1 MNPQVRRLA
10 LDFGPLILF
19 GAVYFASGK
28 NIFAATAVLIPAVL
42 AALAIGYGLER
53 KLSPMPIFT
62 AIVVVTMGGLTLY
75 LKDDAF
81 IKMKPTVVY
90 GFFSAILLGG
100 LAFNS
105 LYIKYA
111 FTIAFELHEEGWR
124 KLTVRWGLFFLGLA
138 VLNEAVWRNFST
150 AVWIYAKIGMI
161 GLTFLF
167 AIAQAPL
174 LMKHQVPHAGEGDKA
189 QE

>member
-1 MNPQVRRLA
+1 MNPQVRRLV
-10 LDFGPLILF
+10 LDFGPLIIF
-19 GAVYFASGK
+19 GAVFFGWG
-28 NIFAATAVLIPAVL
+28 IFAATAAIIPAVL
-42 AALAIGYGLER
+42 VALAIGYGLEK

-62 AIVVVTMGGLTLY
+62 AAVVVILGGLTLY
-75 LKDDAF
+75 LKNDAF

-111 FTIAFELHEEGWR
+111 FAIAFELDEDGWR

-138 VLNEAVWRNFST
+138 VLNEAVWRHSST
-150 AVWIYAKIGMI
+150 AVWIYAK
-161 GLTFLF
+161 
-167 AIAQAPL
+167 
-174 LMKHQVPHAGEGDKA
+174 
-189 QE
+189 

>member
-10 LDFGPLILF
+10 LDFGPLIIF
-19 GAVYFASGK
+19 WAVFFASGK
-28 NIFAATAVLIPAVL
+28 NIFVATAVLIPTVL
-42 AALAIGYGLER
+42 AALAIGYGLEK

-62 AIVVVTMGGLTLY
+62 AIVVVILGGLTLY
-75 LKDDAF
+75 LKNDAF

-100 LAFNS
+100 LCFNS

-111 FTIAFELHEEGWR
+111 LAIAFELNEEGWR

-138 VLNEAVWRNFST
+138 VLNEAVWRSFST
-150 AVWIYAKIGMI
+150 EVWVYAKIGMF

-167 AIAQAPL
+167 AAAQVPL
-174 LMKHQVPHAGEGDKA
+174 LMKHQIPHAGDGTDT

>member
-1 MNPQVRRLA
+1 MRRRFTTSDQCL
-10 LDFGPLILF
+10 LKSNMI
-19 GAVYFASGK
+19 VFASGK
-28 NIFAATAVLIPAVL
+28 NIFVATATLIPAVL
-42 AALAIGYGLER
+42 VALAIGYGLEK

-62 AIVVVTMGGLTLY
+62 ALVVVTMGGLTLW

-100 LAFNS
+100 LLFNT

-111 FTIAFELHEEGWR
+111 FTIAFELNEEGWR

-138 VLNEAVWRNFST
+138 ILNEAVWRHFST

-161 GLTFLF
+161 ALTFLF
-167 AIAQAPL
+167 AAAQYPL
-174 LMKHQVPHAGEGDKA
+174 LMKHQVPDANEGKNA
-189 QE
+189 QD

>member
-1 MNPQVRRLA
+1 MNPQVRRLV

-28 NIFAATAVLIPAVL
+28 NIFAATAVLIPTVL

-75 LKDDAF
+75 LKNDAF

-100 LAFNS
+100 LVFNT

-111 FTIAFELHEEGWR
+111 FTIAFELNEDGWR

-138 VLNEAVWRNFST
+138 ILNEAVWRNFST

-174 LMKHQVPHAGEGDKA
+174 LMKHQVPHAGEGADT

>member
-10 LDFGPLILF
+10 LDFGPLIIF
-19 GAVYFASGK
+19 GAVFFGWG
-28 NIFAATAVLIPAVL
+28 IFAATAAIIPAVL
-42 AALAIGYGLER
+42 LALAIGYGLEK

-62 AIVVVTMGGLTLY
+62 AAAVVILGGLTLY
-75 LKDDAF
+75 LKNDAF

-111 FTIAFELHEEGWR
+111 FTIAFELDDEGWR
-124 KLTVRWGLFFLGLA
+124 KLTVRWGLFFLALA
-138 VLNEAVWRNFST
+138 FLNEAVWRNFST
-150 AVWIYAKIGMI
+150 GVWIYAKIGMI
-161 GLTFLF
+161 VLTFLF

-174 LMKHQVPHAGEGDKA
+174 LMKHQVPDAGDKA

>member
-1 MNPQVRRLA
+1 MNPQVRRLV
-10 LDFGPLILF
+10 LDFGPLIIF
-19 GAVYFASGK
+19 GAVFFGWG
-28 NIFAATAVLIPAVL
+28 IFAATAAIIPAVL
-42 AALAIGYGLER
+42 VALAIGYSLEK

-62 AIVVVTMGGLTLY
+62 AAVVVILGGLTLY
-75 LKDDAF
+75 LKNDAF

-111 FTIAFELHEEGWR
+111 FAIAFELDEEGWR

-138 VLNEAVWRNFST
+138 LLNEVVWRNFST
-150 AVWIYAKIGMI
+150 GVWIYAKIGMI

-174 LMKHQVPHAGEGDKA
+174 LMKHQVPNAGDNA

>member
-1 MNPQVRRLA
+1 MSPQVRRLV
-10 LDFGPLILF
+10 LDFGPLIIF
-19 GAVYFASGK
+19 GAVFFGWG
-28 NIFAATAVLIPAVL
+28 IFAATAAIIPAVL
-42 AALAIGYGLER
+42 VALAIGYSLEK

-62 AIVVVTMGGLTLY
+62 AAVVVILGGLTLY
-75 LKDDAF
+75 LKNDAF

-100 LAFNS
+100 LMFNS

-111 FTIAFELHEEGWR
+111 FTIAFELDEDGWR

-138 VLNEAVWRNFST
+138 LLNEAVWRNFST
-150 AVWIYAKIGMI
+150 GVWIYAKIGMI
-161 GLTFLF
+161 ALTFLF

-174 LMKHQVPHAGEGDKA
+174 LMKHQLPQTGDKA

>member
-1 MNPQVRRLA
+1 MSPQVRRLV

-28 NIFAATAVLIPAVL
+28 NIFVATATLIPAVL
-42 AALAIGYGLER
+42 VALAIGYGLEK

-62 AIVVVTMGGLTLY
+62 AVVVVTMGGLTLW

-100 LAFNS
+100 LLFNT

-111 FTIAFELHEEGWR
+111 FTIAFELNEEGWR

-138 VLNEAVWRNFST
+138 VLNEAVWRHFST

-161 GLTFLF
+161 ALTFLF
-167 AIAQAPL
+167 AAAQYPL
-174 LMKHQVPHAGEGDKA
+174 LMKHQVPDANEGKNA
-189 QE
+189 QD